1 MSDDRKA
8 LNAALLEAQKQIGAV
23 TKDANNKFFS
33 SDYATLEAVLGTIKD
48 ALNGA
53 GIVILQPVEMIGES
67 WCVVS
72 RLLHAESGQSIES
85 IMPVVCK
92 DMNDPQKWG
101 SAITYARRY
110 TLQSLV
116 ALPSAEKD
124 DDDGN
129 GASGKTDKKTAP
141 QKPTAPSKKE
151 SDSVKEIAKRAAWNA
166 AKKAGIVS
174 VNTDKPKLQE
184 YAIAN
189 GINVPLD
196 DMTSAELNELEGK
209 IVTEFETKKD

>member
-1 MSDDRKA
+1 MSEDRKA

-129 GASGKTDKKTAP
+129 GASGKTDKKPAS
-141 QKPTAPSKKE
+141 QKPPAPPKPPTDTEREK
-151 SDSVKEIAKRAAWNA
+151 AKRILWNA
-166 AKKAGIVS
+166 AKGYGYDDKAL
-174 VNTDKPKLQE
+174 DKFCVDAKMPHLK
-184 YAIAN
+184 
-189 GINVPLD
+189 
-196 DMTSAELNELEGK
+196 DMTAEEMSTALDMLHTANEGK
-209 IVTEFETKKD
+209 QSNG